1 MNDPSKIEVMVI
13 TPDCPK
19 WLRIVYFEG
28 DALLKNFAQR
38 CTHVQ
43 WTIAENFIS
52 SANVGDH
59 VTIWIVEDHTN
70 SIVVRIK

>member
-28 DALLKNFAQR
+28 DAL
-38 CTHVQ
+38 
-43 WTIAENFIS
+43 NFIS